1 MPTTRTT
8 PASSSAEREGE
19 GRALTLRVPTSW
31 EALTDGQ
38 LRYVASLLADG
49 LATDYV
55 KAMLLLRPVPEHL
68 RSQLPAEAVADCLSE
83 LDFLDQPPT
92 APVRPDTL
100 QHCQG
105 LNAYLHGVPFRTW
118 LAIENYYQ
126 GYLQSHD
133 PEALQCLARELYP
146 GAEAELSAAEGYL
159 VLLWV
164 VSLKAA
170 YCQLFPYLF
179 RTQGGGNTDDA
190 PDQREVM
197 NAQIRALTG
206 GDVTKTQAVLEADT
220 IDALTELDAKA
231 REAHELAERLK
242 N

>member
-8 PASSSAEREGE
+8 PASSSAERDRE

-38 LRYVASLLADG
+38 LRYVASLMADG
-49 LATDYV
+49 FATDYV
-55 KAMLLLRPVPEHL
+55 KAMLLLRAVPEHL

-83 LDFLDQPPT
+83 LDFLDQPPA

-100 QHCQG
+100 QSRQG

-126 GYLQSHD
+126 GYLQSRES
-133 PEALQCLARELYP
+133 EALQCLARELYP
-146 GAEAELSAAEGYL
+146 GVEAELSAAEGYL

-170 YCQLFPYLF
+170 YCELFPYLF
-179 RTQGGGNTDDA
+179 RAQGGGNADDA

-242 N
+242 K

>member
-8 PASSSAEREGE
+8 PASSSAEYDRAR
-19 GRALTLRVPTSW
+19 RALTLRVPTSW
-31 EALTDGQ
+31 EALTDGE
-38 LRYVASLLADG
+38 LRYVACLLADG

-68 RSQLPAEAVADCLSE
+68 RDQLSAEAVADYLSE
-83 LDFLDQPPT
+83 LDFLDEPPT
-92 APVRPDTL
+92 TPVRPDTL
-100 QHCQG
+100 QSRQG

-118 LAIENYYQ
+118 LDVENYYQ
-126 GYLQSHD
+126 GYLQSRD
-133 PEALQCLARELYP
+133 PEALQCLAQVLYP

-164 VSLKAA
+164 MSLKAA
-170 YCQLFPYLF
+170 YSQLFPHLF
-179 RTQGGGNTDDA
+179 RAQGGTGTDDA

-206 GDVTKTQAVLEADT
+206 GDVTKTQAVLETDT
-220 IDALTELDAKA
+220 LDALTELDAKA

-242 N
+242 K